1 MLEKSTGSDRF
12 GAGVKSPGSVDGQ
25 ARVAGHW
32 AVTIRDPQG
41 NVIREDAFQNIV
53 VNEGLDELLT
63 QALNGG
69 TQTTTW
75 YLGLTDGTPTT
86 AAGDTLS
93 SHDGWTEVTDYDETN
108 RVEWASG
115 SVSGQSIDN
124 SDSVATFTISTDGTT
139 VGGAFLASDDTKSG
153 TTGTLYAV
161 GAFSGGD
168 VTLSSGSTLEVT
180 ATFTT
185 SAA

>member
-1 MLEKSTGSDRF
+1 MHEKSTGSDRF
-12 GAGVKSPGSVDGQ
+12 GAAVKSPGKMDGQ

-32 AVTIRDPQG
+32 TITVRDPQG
-41 NVIREDAFQNIV
+41 HILREDAFDNIV

-93 SHDGWTEVTDYDETN
+93 SHVGWTEVTAYGEAN
-108 RVEWASG
+108 RVEWVSG

-124 SDSVATFTISTDGTT
+124 TGSVGTFTINSDSTT
-139 VGGAFLASDDTKSG
+139 VGGSFLASDNTKGG

-161 GAFSGGD
+161 GAFTGGD
-168 VTLSSGSTLEVT
+168 ITLSNGSTVEVT